1 MEELLKMAQIRLRR
15 DQSANWTSQNPT
27 LAAGEAGYELDT
39 RRIKIGDGVT
49 AWNNLTYVR
58 TEFTIADDDSTSE
71 SFYSGRTL
79 NVKGAGTVSTSLIDD
94 TLTITG
100 TGAAQGIRF
109 VGDDS
114 TGLLIGDGETIKVVG
129 GTGISTSVS
138 TDSTGD
144 ILTISSD
151 GTTAVA
157 NVLYVSKSGSDSN
170 NGQTLA
176 TSFLTIK
183 AALAVATTG
192 TTVFVKSGDYTEI
205 NPVTIPAGVSL
216 VGDNLRTTTVR
227 PFTTNADLFYINNK
241 VYVTGFTFRDHVS
254 PAAAFAYNPNGS
266 AGTIVTSPYV
276 QNCSSITTTG
286 TGMRI
291 NGSHA
296 SGLKSMVL
304 DAYTQFNSGGRG
316 VHILND
322 GYAQLVSLFTICCNI
337 GVLCESGGQCS
348 LTNSNTS
355 FGTYGLQADGIGSAL
370 FSGAVDGTNITINS
384 VSIDGLSSRPSVN
397 DVVQFAGD
405 SEYYTI
411 LTATALDSS
420 SASTVT
426 FIEDLPTLANNT
438 VATFYK
444 RSLIS
449 ASGHTFEYVGS
460 GDNISTALPSGGG
473 VPVQENEIVQVNG
486 GQVYYTSTDHKGDFR
501 IGDDLLFNRATGTI
515 TGRTF
520 SRSLFSVLTPY
531 ILALEGST
539 NN

>member
-1 MEELLKMAQIRLRR
+1 MAQIRLRR
-15 DQSANWTSQNPT
+15 DQTANWTSANPT

-39 RRIKIGDGVT
+39 RRIKIGDGVS
-49 AWNNLTYVR
+49 AWNDLAYVR
-58 TEFTIADDDSTSE
+58 TEFVVADDTSTTGE
-71 SFYSGRTL
+71 FYSGKTL
-79 NVKGAGTVSTSLIDD
+79 NVKGAGLVTTSLVDD
-94 TLTITG
+94 TLTISAES
-100 TGAAQGIRF
+100 AAQGIRF

-114 TGLLIGDGETIKVVG
+114 TGLLVGDGETIKVVG

-138 TDSTGD
+138 SDSTGD
-144 ILTISSD
+144 ILTISAD

-170 NGQTLA
+170 DGQTLA

-192 TTVFVKSGDYTEI
+192 TTVFVKSGDYTEV

-227 PFTTNADLFYINNK
+227 PLTTNADLFYMNNK

-254 PAAAFAYNPNGS
+254 PAAAFAFNPNGS

-291 NGSHA
+291 DGSHA
-296 SGLKSMVL
+296 AGLKSMVV

-322 GYAQLVSLFTICCNI
+322 GYAQLVSLFTICCNV
-337 GVLCESGGQCS
+337 GVLCETGGQCS
-348 LTNSNTS
+348 ITNSNTS
-355 FGTYGLQADGIGSAL
+355 FGTYGLKADGVGSAL
-370 FSGAVDGTNITINS
+370 FTGLTNGANQSGEIII
-384 VSIDGLSSRPSVN
+384 IDGLSTNKPAVN
-397 DVVQFAGD
+397 DVVKFDGD
-405 SEYYTI
+405 NNYYTI
-411 LTATALDSS
+411 VSATGPNTGGE
-420 SASTVT
+420 STVT
-426 FIEDLPTLANNT
+426 LLETVTTPIADNT
-438 VATFYK
+438 TATFYK

-460 GDNISTALPSGGG
+460 GDTLSSALPSGGG
-473 VPVQENEIVQVNG
+473 VPVQANEIVQTND

-520 SRSLFSVLTPY
+520 SRSLFAVLTPY
-531 ILALEGST
+531 ILALEGSL

>member
-1 MEELLKMAQIRLRR
+1 MAQIRLRR
-15 DQSANWTSQNPT
+15 DLAANWTSANPIM
-27 LAAGEAGYELDT
+27 AAGEAGYELDT
-39 RRIKIGDGVT
+39 RGIKIGDGTT
-49 AWNNLTYVR
+49 AWNSLPYIK

-71 SFYSGRTL
+71 SFYTGRTL
-79 NVKGAGTVSTSLIDD
+79 NIKGSGNITTSLVDD
-94 TLTITG
+94 TLTITS
-100 TGAAQGIRF
+100 TSPAQGITF

-114 TGLLIGDGETIKVVG
+114 TGIRISDGETIKIAG
-129 GTGISTSVS
+129 GTGISTAMSS
-138 TDSTGD
+138 DSTGD
-144 ILTISSD
+144 VLVISAD
-151 GTTAVA
+151 GTTAVQ

-170 NGQTLA
+170 DGQTLA

-192 TTVFVKSGDYTEI
+192 TTIFVKSGDYTEV

-227 PFTTNADLFYINNK
+227 PLTTNADLFYMNNK

-296 SGLKSMVL
+296 AGLKSMVL

-322 GYAQLVSLFTICCNI
+322 GYAQLVSLFTICCNV

-355 FGTYGLQADGIGSAL
+355 FGTYGLKADGVGTAL
-370 FSGAVDGTNITINS
+370 FTGSTNGANQSGTTII
-384 VSIDGLSSRPSVN
+384 IDGLSYRPAVN
-397 DVVQFAGD
+397 DTVKFNGD
-405 SEYYTI
+405 TNYYTI
-411 LTATALDSS
+411 VSSTAVNSS
-420 SASTVT
+420 GESTVELLET
-426 FIEDLPTLANNT
+426 VRTAIPDNT
-438 VATFYK
+438 TATFYK

-460 GDNISTALPSGGG
+460 GDDLTTALPSGGG
-473 VPVQENEIVQVNG
+473 TPVQENEIVQVNN

-520 SRSLFSVLTPY
+520 SRSLFAVLTPY
-531 ILALEGST
+531 ILALEGSL

>member
-1 MEELLKMAQIRLRR
+1 MAQIRLRR
-15 DQSANWTSQNPT
+15 DQAANWTSANPT

-39 RRIKIGDGVT
+39 RRIKIGDGAT
-49 AWNNLTYVR
+49 AWNDLAYVR
-58 TEFTIADDDSTSE
+58 TEFTIADDDSTIE
-71 SFYSGRTL
+71 SFYSGKTL
-79 NVKGAGTVSTSLIDD
+79 NIKGSGSVSTSLVDD

-100 TGAAQGIRF
+100 AGAAQGIRF

-151 GTTAVA
+151 GTAAVA

-170 NGQTLA
+170 DGTTLA

-183 AALAVATTG
+183 AAAAVATTG
-192 TTVFVKSGDYTEI
+192 TTIFVKSGDYTEA
-205 NPVTIPAGVSL
+205 NPVTIPAGVAII
-216 VGDNLRTTTVR
+216 GDALRTVTVR
-227 PFTTNADLFYINNK
+227 PATTNQDLFWVNNK
-241 VYVTGFTFRDHVS
+241 CYLKEMTFRDHVS
-254 PAAAFAYNPNGS
+254 PAAAVAFPTSG
-266 AGTIVTSPYV
+266 AGVISTSPYV

-286 TGMRI
+286 TGMRV

-296 SGLKSMVL
+296 SGLRSMVL
-304 DAYTQFNSGGRG
+304 DAYTQFNQGGRG

-322 GYAQLVSLFTICCNI
+322 GYAQLVSLFTINCNI

-355 FGTYGLQADGIGSAL
+355 FGTFGLQADGIGSVQ
-370 FSGAVDGTNITINS
+370 STGTVNGTNVTANS
-384 VSIDGLSSRPSVN
+384 IIIEGLTATPAVN
-397 DVVQFAGD
+397 DVAQFSGD
-405 SEYYTI
+405 SEYYTVQ
-411 LTATALDSS
+411 TATAEDSGGERL
-420 SASTVT
+420 VT

-438 VATFYK
+438 AVNFFK
-444 RSLIS
+444 RSLIA

-460 GDNISTALPSGGG
+460 GDTLAASLPSGGG
-473 VPVQENEIVQVNG
+473 VPVQENEIVQTNG
-486 GQVYYTSTDHKGDFR
+486 GQVYYTSTDHRGDFR

-520 SRSLFSVLTPY
+520 SRSLFAVLTPY

>member
-1 MEELLKMAQIRLRR
+1 MAQIRLRR

-39 RRIKIGDGVT
+39 RRIKIGDGAT
-49 AWNNLTYVR
+49 AWNDLAYVR
-58 TEFTIADDDSTSE
+58 TEFTISDDDSTSE

-79 NVKGAGTVSTSLIDD
+79 NVKGSGIITTSLVDD
-94 TLTITG
+94 TLTISATSP
-100 TGAAQGIRF
+100 AQGITF

-114 TGLLIGDGETIKVVG
+114 TGIRISDGETIKIAG
-129 GTGISTSVS
+129 GTGISTSMS
-138 TDSTGD
+138 SDSTGD
-144 ILTISSD
+144 VLVISAD

-192 TTVFVKSGDYTEI
+192 TTVFVKSGDYTEA
-205 NPVTIPAGVSL
+205 NPVTIPAGVAL

-227 PFTTNADLFYINNK
+227 PLTTNADLFYMNNK
-241 VYVTGFTFRDHVS
+241 VYVTGFTFRSHVS
-254 PAAAFAYNPNGS
+254 PGAAFAFNPNGS

-291 NGSHA
+291 DGSHA
-296 SGLKSMVL
+296 AGLKSMVV

-348 LTNSNTS
+348 ITNSNTS
-355 FGTYGLQADGIGSAL
+355 FGTYGLKADGVGTSL
-370 FSGAVDGTNITINS
+370 FTGLTNGANQSGTTII
-384 VSIDGLSSRPSVN
+384 IDGLSSRPAVN
-397 DVVQFAGD
+397 DVVKFDGD
-405 SEYYTI
+405 VNYYTI
-411 LTATALDSS
+411 VSSTAVNSS
-420 SASTVT
+420 GESTVELLET
-426 FIEDLPTLANNT
+426 VRDAIANNT
-438 VATFYK
+438 TATFYK

-460 GDNISTALPSGGG
+460 GDDLTTALPSGGG
-473 VPVQENEIVQVNG
+473 VPVQENEIVQAND

-520 SRSLFSVLTPY
+520 SRSLFAVLTPY
-531 ILALEGST
+531 ILALEGSL

>member
-1 MEELLKMAQIRLRR
+1 MAQIRLRR
-15 DQSANWTSQNPT
+15 DQSANWASVNPT

-39 RRIKIGDGVT
+39 RRIKIGDGTT
-49 AWNNLTYVR
+49 AWNDLAYVR
-58 TEFTIADDDSTSE
+58 TEFNIADDTSTTGA
-71 SFYSGRTL
+71 FYSGRTL
-79 NVKGAGTVSTSLIDD
+79 NIVGGGIITTSLADD
-94 TLTITG
+94 TLTISATSP
-100 TGAAQGIRF
+100 AQGITF

-114 TGLLIGDGETIKVVG
+114 TGIRISDGETIKIAG
-129 GTGISTSVS
+129 GTGISTSMS
-138 TDSTGD
+138 SDSTGD
-144 ILTISSD
+144 VLVINAD

-170 NGQTLA
+170 DGQTLA

-183 AALAVATTG
+183 AACAVATTG
-192 TTVFVKSGDYTEI
+192 TTIFVKSGDYTEV

-227 PFTTNADLFYINNK
+227 PLTTNADLFYMNNK

-266 AGTIVTSPYV
+266 AGNIVTSPYV

-291 NGSHA
+291 DGSHA

-322 GYAQLVSLFTICCNI
+322 GYAQLVSLFTICCNV

-355 FGTYGLQADGIGSAL
+355 FGTYGLKADGVGTAL
-370 FSGAVDGTNITINS
+370 FTGLTNGANQSGTTII
-384 VSIDGLSSRPSVN
+384 IDGLSYRPAVN
-397 DVVQFAGD
+397 DVVKFDGD
-405 SEYYTI
+405 VNYYTI
-411 LTATALDSS
+411 VSATAVNSS
-420 SASTVT
+420 GESTVT
-426 FIEDLPTLANNT
+426 LLEDVRDAIANNT
-438 VATFYK
+438 TATFYK

-460 GDNISTALPSGGG
+460 GDDLTTALPSGGG
-473 VPVQENEIVQVNG
+473 VPVQANEIVQVND

-520 SRSLFSVLTPY
+520 SRSLFAVLTPY
-531 ILALEGST
+531 ILALEGSL

>member
-1 MEELLKMAQIRLRR
+1 MAQIRLRR
-15 DQSANWTSQNPT
+15 DQSANWTSANPT
-27 LAAGEAGYELDT
+27 LAAGEAGFELDT
-39 RRIKIGDGVT
+39 RRIKIGDGTT
-49 AWNNLTYVR
+49 AWNDLSYVR

-79 NVKGAGTVSTSLIDD
+79 NVKGAGIITTSLVDD
-94 TLTITG
+94 TLTIAATSP
-100 TGAAQGIRF
+100 AQGITF

-114 TGLLIGDGETIKVVG
+114 TGIRISDGETIKIAG
-129 GTGISTSVS
+129 GTGISTSMS
-138 TDSTGD
+138 SDSTGD
-144 ILTISSD
+144 VLVISAD

-176 TSFLTIK
+176 SSFLTIK

-192 TTVFVKSGDYTEI
+192 TTVFVKSGDYTEA
-205 NPVTIPAGVSL
+205 NPVTIPAGVSI

-227 PFTTNADLFYINNK
+227 PLTTNADLFYVNNK
-241 VYVTGFTFRDHVS
+241 VYVTGFTFRSHVS
-254 PAAAFAYNPNGS
+254 PAAAFAYNPDGS
-266 AGTIVTSPYV
+266 AGVIVTSPYV

-291 NGSHA
+291 DGSHA
-296 SGLKSMVL
+296 LGLKSMVV
-304 DAYTQFNSGGRG
+304 DAYTQFNEGGRG

-322 GYAQLVSLFTICCNI
+322 GYAQLVSLFTICTNV
-337 GVLCESGGQCS
+337 GVLCETGGQCS
-348 LTNSNTS
+348 ITNSNTS
-355 FGTYGLQADGIGSAL
+355 FGTFGLKADGVGAL
-370 FSGAVDGTNITINS
+370 LFTGLTNGANQSGETII
-384 VSIDGLSSRPSVN
+384 IDGLSTNKPAVN
-397 DVVQFAGD
+397 DVVKFDGD
-405 SEYYTI
+405 DNYYTI
-411 LTATALDSS
+411 LSS
-420 SASTVT
+420 TGPNTGGESTVT
-426 FIEDLPTLANNT
+426 LLETVTNAIANNT
-438 VATFYK
+438 TASFYK

-460 GDNISTALPSGGG
+460 GDTLSSALPSGGG
-473 VPVQENEIVQVNG
+473 VPIQLNEIVQTNN

-520 SRSLFSVLTPY
+520 SRSLFAVLTPY
-531 ILALEGST
+531 ILALEGSL

>member
-1 MEELLKMAQIRLRR
+1 MAQIRLRR
-15 DQSANWTSQNPT
+15 DQSANWTSANPI

-39 RRIKIGDGVT
+39 RRIKIGDGVS
-49 AWNNLTYVR
+49 AWNDLAYVR
-58 TEFTIADDDSTSE
+58 IEFVVADDTSTTE
-71 SFYSGRTL
+71 SFYLGRTL
-79 NVKGAGTVSTSLIDD
+79 NIKGSGSVSTSLVDD

-100 TGAAQGIRF
+100 AGAAQGITF

-114 TGLLIGDGETIKVVG
+114 TGLRIGDGETLKVVG
-129 GTGISTSVS
+129 GTGISTAVS
-138 TDSTGD
+138 SDSTGD
-144 ILTISSD
+144 ILTISAD
-151 GTTAVA
+151 GTTAVS

-192 TTVFVKSGDYTEI
+192 TTVFVKSGDYTEA

-227 PFTTNADLFYINNK
+227 PLTTNADLFYMNNK

-254 PAAAFAYNPNGS
+254 PGAAFAYNPNGS

-291 NGSHA
+291 DGSHA
-296 SGLKSMVL
+296 AGLKSMVV

-348 LTNSNTS
+348 ITNSNTS

-370 FSGAVDGTNITINS
+370 FSGAVDGTNITVNS
-384 VSIDGLSSRPSVN
+384 VLIDGLSSRPAVN

-411 LTATALDSS
+411 ATATALDSS

-426 FIEDLPTLANNT
+426 FIEDLPTLADNT

-460 GDNISTALPSGGG
+460 GDTLSTALPSGGG
-473 VPVQENEIVQVNG
+473 VPVQENEIIQANG

-520 SRSLFSVLTPY
+520 SRSLFAVLTPY

>member
-1 MEELLKMAQIRLRR
+1 MAQIRLRR

-39 RRIKIGDGVT
+39 RRIKIGDGT
-49 AWNNLTYVR
+49 TEWNSLPYVR

-71 SFYSGRTL
+71 SFYAGRTL
-79 NVKGAGTVSTSLIDD
+79 NVKGAGIITTSLVDD
-94 TLTITG
+94 TLTI
-100 TGAAQGIRF
+100 GADSPAQGITF

-114 TGLLIGDGETIKVVG
+114 TGIRISDGETIKIAG
-129 GTGISTSVS
+129 GTGISTSMS
-138 TDSTGD
+138 SDSTGD
-144 ILTISSD
+144 VLVISAD

-170 NGQTLA
+170 NGTTLA

-192 TTVFVKSGDYTEI
+192 TTVFVKSGDYTEA
-205 NPVTIPAGVSL
+205 NPVTIPAGVSI

-227 PFTTNADLFYINNK
+227 PLTTNADLFYVNNK

-266 AGTIVTSPYV
+266 AGVIVTSPYV

-291 NGSHA
+291 DGSHA
-296 SGLKSMVL
+296 LGLKSMVV
-304 DAYTQFNSGGRG
+304 DAYTQFNEGGRG

-322 GYAQLVSLFTICCNI
+322 GYAQLVSLFTICTNV
-337 GVLCESGGQCS
+337 GVLCETGGQCS
-348 LTNSNTS
+348 ITNSNTS
-355 FGTYGLQADGIGSAL
+355 FGTFGLKADGVGAL
-370 FSGAVDGTNITINS
+370 LFTGLTNGANQSGTTII
-384 VSIDGLSSRPSVN
+384 IDGLSTNKPAVN
-397 DVVQFAGD
+397 DVVKFDGD
-405 SEYYTI
+405 DNYYTI
-411 LTATALDSS
+411 LSS
-420 SASTVT
+420 TGPNTGGESTLTLLETVT
-426 FIEDLPTLANNT
+426 NAIANNT
-438 VATFYK
+438 TASFYK

-460 GDNISTALPSGGG
+460 GDTLSAALPSGGG
-473 VPVQENEIVQVNG
+473 VPIQLNEIVQTNN

-520 SRSLFSVLTPY
+520 SRSLFAVLTPY
-531 ILALEGST
+531 ILALEGSL